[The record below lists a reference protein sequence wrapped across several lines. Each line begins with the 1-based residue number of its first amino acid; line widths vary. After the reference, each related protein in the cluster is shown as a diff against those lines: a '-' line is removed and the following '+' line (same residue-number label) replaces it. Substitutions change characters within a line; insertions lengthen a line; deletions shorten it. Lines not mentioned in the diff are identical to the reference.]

1 MNLSPNFSL
10 KELCKSQT
18 AARKGLNN
26 VPDASW
32 EKHIVE
38 NLVELAGNILQ
49 PIRENFNIPFTPSSG
64 YRSPA
69 LNDAI
74 GGSKTSQ
81 HSLGQ
86 AVDIEVPTVD
96 NATLAQWIID
106 NLIFDQLI
114 LEFYKKGEP
123 TSGWVH
129 VSYKNEGNRKQILTY
144 DGKSYQKGLIV

>member
-81 HSLGQ
+81 HSVGQ

-106 NLIFDQLI
+106 NLDYDQLI

-129 VSYKNEGNRKQILTY
+129 VSYKNEGNRKEILTF

>member
-10 KELCKSQT
+10 RELCKSQT
-18 AARKGLNN
+18 ATRKGLNN

-32 EKHIVE
+32 EKPIVE

-49 PIRENFNIPFTPSSG
+49 PIRENYNIPFTPSSG

-123 TSGWVH
+123 NSGWVH
-129 VSYKNEGNRKQILTY
+129 VSYKNEGNRKEILTF
-144 DGKSYQKGLIV
+144 DGKSYQKGLLT

>member
-26 VPDASW
+26 IPDASW

-81 HSLGQ
+81 HSLGE

-144 DGKSYQKGLIV
+144 DGKNYQKGLIV

>member
-26 VPDASW
+26 IPDASW

-144 DGKSYQKGLIV
+144 DGKNYQKGLIV

>member
-81 HSLGQ
+81 HSLGE

>member
-26 VPDASW
+26 IPDASW

>member
-81 HSLGQ
+81 HSLGE

-106 NLIFDQLI
+106 NLDYDQLI